1 MINKKERLKLYKKIT
16 KDYLSGLKY
25 SVIEKKYKVNH
36 GYIQYALEKIGIK
49 TNRIRS
55 RPRLKYGLK
64 APTRK
69 KSKKNYKYPLFPS
82 KIEDNNPV
90 LIDDLDIMER
100 MDETDGI
107 DDFLP

>member
-1 MINKKERLKLYKKIT
+1 MRNKKERLELYKKIT
-16 KDYLSGLKY
+16 EDYLSGLKY
-25 SVIEKKYKVNH
+25 SAIEKKHKVNH
-36 GYIQYALEKIGIK
+36 GYIQYALEKTGTR

-55 RPRLKYGLK
+55 KPRLKFGPK
-64 APTRK
+64 EPTKK

-82 KIEDNNPV
+82 NVEDNNPV

-107 DDFLP
+107 DDFIP